1 MTNNHGRPSGGP
13 YDVPNSAP
21 NNAPANVSRVQQ
33 RALIVGIAFTLL
45 LLVGFVL
52 DRNQFFQSYLF
63 AFSFWA
69 GISVGALAL
78 LMLQH
83 MTGGGWGFVIRR
95 VLEAATRTLPL
106 MLILFVPIV
115 LGAHRIYEWTDAHE
129 IAEHPV
135 LQEKSKYLNLPF
147 FTVRAAI
154 YFAVWLALAYFL
166 NRWSLLQDRTADRK
180 YGKNMRVLSGPG
192 MVLFVFTVS
201 FASIDWFMSLDWEW
215 SSTIY
220 GFIFVAAWGLSALA
234 FTIAVMAALSR
245 HEPMSNV
252 VGQYHF
258 HDLGKLLLAFVMLWS
273 YFAFSQFLIIWS
285 GNLPEEIRWY
295 LPRIHGAWGAIALAV
310 IVLHFA
316 FPFLF
321 LLSRSLKRNAGKLVI
336 VAVLILLMRLIDLLW
351 MIVPNFTHKYP
362 IGWVGVA
369 MYVAAPI
376 AIGGLWLAWFA
387 NALTKRALFP
397 INDPLYETVLEQ
409 KHAHA
414 GH

>member
-1 MTNNHGRPSGGP
+1 VTRGP
-13 YDVPNSAP
+13 Y
-21 NNAPANVSRVQQ
+21 NAPPNVSRVQQ
-33 RALIVGIAFTLL
+33 GALIVGAVFTIIFAIEF
-45 LLVGFVL
+45 FV
-52 DRNQFFQSYLF
+52 DRNQFFRSYLF

-69 GISVGALAL
+69 GISIGSLAL

-83 MTGGGWGFVIRR
+83 LTGGGWGLVIRR
-95 VLEAATRTLPL
+95 VLEAATRTLL
-106 MLILFVPIV
+106 LVLVLFVPIV
-115 LGAHRIYEWTDAHE
+115 LGAHRIYKWTDAHE
-129 IAEHPV
+129 VAEHPV
-135 LQEKSKYLNLPF
+135 LTEKSRYLNLPF

-154 YFAVWLALAYFL
+154 YFAIWLALAYFL
-166 NRWSLLQDRTADRK
+166 NRWSLLQDQTADRK
-180 YGKNMRVLSGPG
+180 YTKNMRVLSGPG

-220 GFIFVAAWGLSALA
+220 GFIFVAAWSLSALA
-234 FTIAVMAALSR
+234 FTIAVMAALSK
-245 HEPMSNV
+245 HEPMNNV
-252 VGQYHF
+252 VAQLHF
-258 HDLGKLLLAFVMLWS
+258 HDLGKLLLALVMLWS

-321 LLSRSLKRNAGKLVI
+321 LLSRSLKRHAGKLVI
-336 VAVLILLMRLIDLLW
+336 VAVLILVMRLIDLFW
-351 MIVPNFTHKYP
+351 MIAPNFTGATFHFS
-362 IGWVGVA
+362 WMDLV
-369 MYVAAPI
+369 API
-376 AIGGLWLAWFA
+376 AMGSLWLGIFA
-387 NALTKRALFP
+387 RALTQRPLIP

>member
-1 MTNNHGRPSGGP
+1 VSRGP
-13 YDVPNSAP
+13 Y
-21 NNAPANVSRVQQ
+21 NAPPNVSRVQQ
-33 RALIVGIAFTLL
+33 RALIAGAVFT
-45 LLVGFVL
+45 VIFVIL
-52 DRNQFFQSYLF
+52 FFVNRDQFFHSYLF

-69 GISVGALAL
+69 GISIGSLAL

-83 MTGGGWGFVIRR
+83 LTGGGWGLVIRR

-106 MLILFVPIV
+106 VLILFVPIV
-115 LGAHRIYEWTDAHE
+115 LGAHRIYKWTDAHE
-129 IAEHPV
+129 VAEHPV
-135 LQEKSKYLNLPF
+135 LKEKSKYLNLPF

-154 YFAVWLALAYFL
+154 YFVIWLALAYFL

-180 YGKNMRVLSGPG
+180 YTKNMRVLSGPG

-220 GFIFVAAWGLSALA
+220 GFIFVAAWSLSALA
-234 FTIAVMAALSR
+234 FTIAVMAALSK
-245 HEPMSNV
+245 HEPMNNV
-252 VGQYHF
+252 VAQLHF
-258 HDLGKLLLAFVMLWS
+258 HDLGKLLLALVMLWS

-295 LPRIHGAWGAIALAV
+295 LPRIHGVWGAIALAV

-321 LLSRSLKRNAGKLVI
+321 LLSRSLKRHAGKLVI
-336 VAVLILLMRLIDLLW
+336 VAVLILVMRLIDLFW
-351 MIVPNFTHKYP
+351 MIEPNFTGGEFHFS
-362 IGWVGVA
+362 WMDLV
-369 MYVAAPI
+369 API
-376 AIGGLWLAWFA
+376 AMGGLWLGVFA
-387 NALTKRALFP
+387 RALTGRALIP

>member
-1 MTNNHGRPSGGP
+1 VTRGP
-13 YDVPNSAP
+13 Y
-21 NNAPANVSRVQQ
+21 NAPPNVTRVQQ
-33 RALIVGIAFTLL
+33 RALILGAVFSVLFVI
-45 LLVGFVL
+45 GFFVNR
-52 DRNQFFQSYLF
+52 DQFFHSYLF

-69 GISVGALAL
+69 GISIGSLAL

-83 MTGGGWGFVIRR
+83 LTGGGWGLVIRR

-106 MLILFVPIV
+106 VLILFVPIV
-115 LGAHRIYEWTDAHE
+115 LGAHRLYKWTDVHE

-135 LQEKSKYLNLPF
+135 LKEKSKYLNLPF

-154 YFAVWLALAYFL
+154 YFAIWLALAYFL

-180 YGKNMRVLSGPG
+180 FTKNMRVLSGPG
-192 MVLFVFTVS
+192 MVLFVFTVT

-220 GFIFVAAWGLSALA
+220 GFIFVAAWSLSALA
-234 FTIAVMAALSR
+234 FTIAVMAALSK
-245 HEPMSNV
+245 HEPMNDV
-252 VGQYHF
+252 VAQLHF
-258 HDLGKLLLAFVMLWS
+258 HDLGKLLLALVMLWS

-321 LLSRSLKRNAGKLVI
+321 LLSRSLKRHAGKLVI
-336 VAVLILLMRLIDLLW
+336 VAVLILVMRLIDLFW
-351 MIVPNFTHKYP
+351 MIEPNFSGGAFHFS
-362 IGWVGVA
+362 WMDLVG
-369 MYVAAPI
+369 PI
-376 AIGGLWLAWFA
+376 AMGGLWLGIFA
-387 NALTKRALFP
+387 RALTQRALIP

-409 KHAHA
+409 KHAHV

>member
-1 MTNNHGRPSGGP
+1 MTTGP
-13 YDVPNSAP
+13 Y
-21 NNAPANVSRVQQ
+21 NAPQNVTRFQQ
-33 RALIVGIAFTLL
+33 RALLVGVVFTLL
-45 LLVGFVL
+45 LAVGFFVN
-52 DRNQFFQSYLF
+52 REQFFHSYLF

-69 GISVGALAL
+69 GVSVGALAL

-83 MTGGGWGFVIRR
+83 MTGGGWGLVIRR

-106 MLILFVPIV
+106 VLVLFVPIV
-115 LGAHRIYEWTDAHE
+115 LGAHRIYEWTHADVVA
-129 IAEHPV
+129 AHPV

-154 YFAVWLALAYFL
+154 YFAIWLALAYFL

-180 YGKNMRVLSGPG
+180 YTKNMRVLSGPG
-192 MVLFVFTVS
+192 MVLFVFTVT
-201 FASIDWFMSLDWEW
+201 FASIDWFMSLSWEW

-234 FTIAVMAALSR
+234 FTIAVMAALSK
-245 HEPMSNV
+245 HEPMNNV
-252 VGQYHF
+252 VAQLHF

-285 GNLPEEIRWY
+285 GNLPEEISWY
-295 LPRIHGAWGAIALAV
+295 RPRIHGAWGALALAV

-336 VAVLILLMRLIDLLW
+336 VAVLILIMRLFDLLW
-351 MIVPNFTHKYP
+351 MIAPNFPPAGFHVS
-362 IGWVGVA
+362 WMDLV
-369 MYVAAPI
+369 API
-376 AIGGLWLAWFA
+376 AMGGLWLTVFA
-387 NALTKRALFP
+387 RALTQRALIP

-409 KHAHA
+409 KHSH

>member
-1 MTNNHGRPSGGP
+1 MTTGP
-13 YDVPNSAP
+13 Y
-21 NNAPANVSRVQQ
+21 NAPTNVGRFERS
-33 RALIVGIAFTLL
+33 ALIVGVLFTLL
-45 LLVGFVL
+45 LVVGFVL
-52 DRNQFFQSYLF
+52 NRDQFFHSYVF

-69 GISVGALAL
+69 GISVGSLAL

-83 MTGGGWGFVIRR
+83 LTGGGWGLVIRR
-95 VLEAATRTLPL
+95 VLEASTRTLPL
-106 MLILFVPIV
+106 VVILFVPIV
-115 LGAHRIYEWTDAHE
+115 LGAHRIYRWTDAHE

-135 LQEKSKYLNLPF
+135 LQEKSKYLNLSF

-154 YFAVWLALAYFL
+154 YFAIWLVLAYFL
-166 NRWSLLQDRTADRK
+166 NRWSLLQDSTADRK
-180 YGKNMRVLSGPG
+180 YTKNMRVLSGPG
-192 MVLFVFTVS
+192 MVLFVFTVT
-201 FASIDWFMSLDWEW
+201 FASIDWFMSLSWEW

-234 FTIAVMAALSR
+234 FTIAVMAWLSK
-245 HEPMSNV
+245 HEPMNNIV
-252 VGQYHF
+252 AQLHF

-285 GNLPEEIRWY
+285 GNLPEEISWY
-295 LPRIHGAWGAIALAV
+295 IPRIHGAWGAIALGV

-321 LLSRSLKRNAGKLVI
+321 LLSRSFKRHAGKLVI
-336 VAVLILLMRLIDLLW
+336 VAVLILVMRLIDFFW
-351 MIVPNFTHKYP
+351 MIAPNFPPAGFHVR
-362 IGWVGVA
+362 WMDVV
-369 MYVAAPI
+369 API
-376 AIGGLWLAWFA
+376 ALGGLWLGMFA
-387 NALTKRALFP
+387 RALTRRALIP

>member
-1 MTNNHGRPSGGP
+1 MTIGP
-13 YDVPNSAP
+13 Y
-21 NNAPANVSRVQQ
+21 NAPPNVNRVQQ
-33 RALIVGIAFTLL
+33 GALIAGAVFTVLL
-45 LLVGFVL
+45 AIGFFVNR
-52 DRNQFFQSYLF
+52 DQFFYSYLF

-69 GISVGALAL
+69 GISIGSLAL

-83 MTGGGWGFVIRR
+83 LTGGGWGLVIRR

-106 MLILFVPIV
+106 VLVLFVPIV
-115 LGAHRIYEWTDAHE
+115 LGAHRIYKWTDAHA

-135 LQEKSKYLNLPF
+135 LKEKSKYLNLPF

-154 YFAVWLALAYFL
+154 YFAIWLALAYFL

-180 YGKNMRVLSGPG
+180 YTKNMRVLSGPG

-220 GFIFVAAWGLSALA
+220 GFIFVAAWSLSALA
-234 FTIAVMAALSR
+234 FTIAVMAALSKQ
-245 HEPMSNV
+245 EPMNNV
-252 VGQYHF
+252 VAQLHF
-258 HDLGKLLLAFVMLWS
+258 HDLGKLLLALVMLWS

-285 GNLPEEIRWY
+285 GNLPEEIGWY

-310 IVLHFA
+310 ILLHFA

-321 LLSRSLKRNAGKLVI
+321 LLSRSLKRHAGKLVI
-336 VAVLILLMRLIDLLW
+336 VAVLILLMRLIDLFW
-351 MIVPNFTHKYP
+351 MIEPNFTKGEFHFS
-362 IGWVGVA
+362 WMDLV
-369 MYVAAPI
+369 API
-376 AIGGLWLAWFA
+376 AMGGLWLGVFA
-387 NALTKRALFP
+387 RALTQRALIP